1 MQPHHLLPS
10 HPQDSEELNSLV
22 KSEGPRILELRP
34 RPQQTLRSRSLVV
47 HFHGGGFVAQT
58 SKSHEPYLKSWAQEL
73 GAPIISID
81 YSLAPEAPFPR
92 ALEECFFA
100 YCWAVKHC
108 ALLGEPQPPT
118 AKVLASIPQPG
129 AEAAD
134 HLVPQASAS
143 CHCLP
148 LPQPVFHLS
157 HFISASC
164 HDLPLLS

>member
-1 MQPHHLLPS
+1 M
-10 HPQDSEELNSLV
+10 
-22 KSEGPRILELRP
+22 
-34 RPQQTLRSRSLVV
+34 

-100 YCWAVKHC
+100 YCWAIKHC

-148 LPQPVFHLS
+148 LPQPAFHLS

-164 HDLPLLS
+164 HDLPSSADSLLALFPPWLPQPLLPCTASLLAQVCHHSPALHTNILGGQ